1 MTTDT
6 TTDPELLRLLDDW
19 AKDALEVGS
28 VFGVMGL
35 RNHGDNA
42 LAACRETYSH
52 TALMRHIAEHYIR
65 RDSAALNPY
74 RLEA

>member
-1 MTTDT
+1 LSASTEPTADA
-6 TTDPELLRLLDDW
+6 ELTRLLDDW

-42 LAACRETYSH
+42 LAIKA
-52 TALMRHIAEHYIR
+52 
-65 RDSAALNPY
+65 
-74 RLEA
+74 